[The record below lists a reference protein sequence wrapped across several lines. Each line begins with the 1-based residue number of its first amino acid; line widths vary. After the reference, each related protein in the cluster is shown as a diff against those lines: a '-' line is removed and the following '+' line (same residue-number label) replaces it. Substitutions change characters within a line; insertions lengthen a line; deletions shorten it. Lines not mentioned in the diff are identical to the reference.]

1 MENLRV
7 ILNLKKLSKF
17 IPYQHF
23 KMDTFE
29 SAVYLVSKDS
39 FFGSIDLRHAY
50 LSVPIAQD
58 DQKYLGFNWKGI
70 TYQYIRYYFCITFIY
85 KTS

>member
-1 MENLRV
+1 VLLKRHRIKKRKFLSTIFVRPKKNGEFRV
-7 ILNLKKLSKF
+7 ILNLKKLNKF

-39 FFGSIDLRHAY
+39 FFL
-50 LSVPIAQD
+50 
-58 DQKYLGFNWKGI
+58 DQL
-70 TYQYIRYYFCITFIY
+70 T
-85 KTS
+85 

>member
-1 MENLRV
+1 MLLKRHRIKKNIFWSAIFVRPKTNREFRV
-7 ILNLKKLSKF
+7 ILNLKKLNKF

-23 KMDTFE
+23 KMDIFE

-50 LSVPIAQD
+50 LSVPIAED
-58 DQKYLGFNWKGI
+58 DQHI
-70 TYQYIRYYFCITFIY
+70 
-85 KTS
+85 